1 MDRSIIQ
8 RSVAPS
14 SKGPPASTSGPPVA
28 LRKRR
33 PNLPG
38 RLLDQRVIS
47 HLGIQR
53 PPRGLRTARQGVR
66 AAGSERL
73 DACDRRT
80 VVVWEEATA
89 VRHRVLVRPSADGRT
104 FSPERI
110 LAPRPRRRRHAARG
124 VHRGVAGTRILKRE
138 DSRADAAR
146 RDALTRLSVT
156 FSFAIDGTEP

>member
-89 VRHRVLVRPSADGRT
+89 VRHRVLMRPSADGRT

-110 LAPRPRRRRHAARG
+110 LSEAVKASPLGPDVAVTPRGEFIAAWQEQGSSSVKTVVRTL
-124 VHRGVAGTRILKRE
+124 RVAT
-138 DSRADAAR
+138 
-146 RDALTRLSVT
+146 
-156 FSFAIDGTEP
+156 P